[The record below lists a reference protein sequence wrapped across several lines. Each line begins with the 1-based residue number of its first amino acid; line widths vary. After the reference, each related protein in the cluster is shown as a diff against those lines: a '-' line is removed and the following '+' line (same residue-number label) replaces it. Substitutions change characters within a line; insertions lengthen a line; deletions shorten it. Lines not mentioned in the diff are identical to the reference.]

1 MVHANF
7 YIAIFAYL
15 GGIAV
20 ILIGIWMWI
29 EFKAHSGYVGGLG
42 TTQRK
47 WRCHYC
53 GYMYLGTGEEDVSQC
68 PRCES
73 FNKV

>member
-1 MVHANF
+1 MFHVNF
-7 YIAIFAYL
+7 YVAISAYVGLIALLLAGVWIWVEFSASRGYL
-15 GGIAV
+15 GR
-20 ILIGIWMWI
+20 
-29 EFKAHSGYVGGLG
+29 FG

-53 GYMYLGTGEEDVSQC
+53 GYVYLGTGEEDVSQC

-73 FNKV
+73 YNKE